1 MTSWRERFSAWRQDS
16 LLRRVVRNSGYLF
29 SSTTV
34 SAALGFFQGIL
45 TVRLLGIEGY
55 GLFSGVITLFAS
67 NVNRLLSFRMSEV
80 MVKYLGQALVEGKKE
95 RAAAVVKGIG
105 LTEAA
110 ASILA
115 YLVLLALT
123 PWAARVFAK
132 DPGTAPLFAFYG
144 LFLLANLVYETSTG
158 VLQATDRFD
167 RIALIN
173 LIQSVI
179 TAVLVLAAFLFKGSL
194 FDVLA
199 AYLIGKSFAGVAV
212 VVFAVRQ
219 LNRTLG
225 SGWQNVSL
233 RLLTD
238 WRDIG
243 RFALTTNLNGTVN
256 LFVRDNV
263 SLYLSAFRSQAEVG
277 YFNLALSLINFVTL
291 PVEPFIQPTY
301 AEITRTV
308 ALREWEKTK
317 HLLRR
322 VSGIAGA
329 WTLAAGGGLA
339 ALGWWLIPLVYG
351 ADASPAYPATVILLI
366 GFGFANVLHWNRPLL
381 LAFGRPW
388 FPLMAMAVVGV
399 VEVGLIFLLVPG
411 YGYLAESAI
420 VSAFFVGS
428 IGWIVWRGLAL
439 IHQEEAGQ

>member
-1 MTSWRERFSAWRQDS
+1 MTSWRARITSWRQDH

-29 SSTTV
+29 SSTTI

-45 TVRLLGIEGY
+45 TVRLLGIDGY
-55 GLFSGVITLFAS
+55 GLFSGIITQFAS

-80 MVKYLGQALVEGKKE
+80 MVKYLGQALTEGKKD

-123 PWAARVFAK
+123 PWAARVFAQ
-132 DPGTAPLFAFYG
+132 DPGTAPLFAYYG
-144 LFLLANLVYETSTG
+144 LFLLFNLVYETSTG

-173 LIQSVI
+173 LIQSLI
-179 TAVLVLAAFLFKGSL
+179 TAVLVLAAFILKGGI
-194 FDVLA
+194 FEVLT
-199 AYLIGKSFAGVAV
+199 AYLIGKSFAGIAV
-212 VVFAVRQ
+212 VIFAVRQ

-225 SGWQNVSL
+225 RGWQEVSL

-263 SLYLSAFRSQAEVG
+263 PLYLSAFRSKAEVG

-291 PVEPFIQPTY
+291 PIEPFIQPTY
-301 AEITRTV
+301 AEIARTI

-322 VSGIAGA
+322 VSAIAGA
-329 WTLAAGGGLA
+329 WTLVAGGGLV

-351 ADASPAYPATVILLI
+351 ADASPAYLATVILLI
-366 GFGFANVLHWNRPLL
+366 GFGFANIFHWNRPLL
-381 LAFGRPW
+381 LSFGRPW
-388 FPLMAMAVVGV
+388 FPLMAAAAVGV
-399 VEVGLIFLLVPG
+399 VEIGLIFLLVPG
-411 YGYLAESAI
+411 YGYLAESAVI
-420 VSAFFVGS
+420 SGFFVLS
-428 IGWIVWRGLAL
+428 IGWIVWRGLTL
-439 IHQEEAGQ
+439 IHQEEMNL